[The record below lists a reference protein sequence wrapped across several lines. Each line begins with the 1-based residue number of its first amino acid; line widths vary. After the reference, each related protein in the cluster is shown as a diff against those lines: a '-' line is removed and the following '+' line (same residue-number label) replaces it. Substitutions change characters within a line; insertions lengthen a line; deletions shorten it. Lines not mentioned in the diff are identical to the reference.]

1 MYFKWAK
8 CEIFHINIFDCSL
21 RIYLEEFFGIDFGA
35 FFLLKAILDT
45 IDPAYGKV
53 LIKMSFVLLDGFF
66 EQKGRLFA
74 T

>member
-1 MYFKWAK
+1 MKVRVRVK
-8 CEIFHINIFDCSL
+8 
-21 RIYLEEFFGIDFGA
+21 RRVLEEISLGSTNVR
-35 FFLLKAILDT
+35 LKAILDT

-53 LIKMSFVLLDGFF
+53 LIEMSFVLLDGFF